1 MTGMARRK
9 ILVVTG
15 SRADYGLL
23 YWPMKLL
30 QESPDFELQVVATGM
45 HLSAEFGDTYRQIEQ
60 DGFALAGRID
70 MLLSSDSPTAVAKSV
85 GLGLIG
91 FADLYDR
98 LQPDLLVA
106 LGDRFEILA
115 AAQAAFIK
123 HIPIAHLYGG
133 DVTEGSLDDVFR
145 HTITKMSGL
154 HFVSNAQSG
163 KRVRQLGED
172 PARIHEI
179 GSTGV
184 DNLKRSEVL
193 SRQQLAEAL
202 GHPLASRYL
211 LVTFHPITLHAI
223 SSVDQAQ
230 MLLRALDK
238 IAPETGIV
246 FTLGNADAEGR
257 QINALIG
264 DFVRKRPG
272 SHAHTSLG
280 SRRYI
285 NLMRHATAVVGN
297 SSSGLYEA
305 PSLSIPT
312 VNIGNRQEGRLRAA
326 SVIDCAMDEAAI
338 SAAIAKALS
347 TQVIGD
353 DNPYGDGQASVRL
366 VETLRGIADF
376 KSLNYKRFLDL

>member
-1 MTGMARRK
+1 
-9 ILVVTG
+9 
-15 SRADYGLL
+15 
-23 YWPMKLL
+23 
-30 QESPDFELQVVATGM
+30 
-45 HLSAEFGDTYRQIEQ
+45 
-60 DGFALAGRID
+60 
-70 MLLSSDSPTAVAKSV
+70 MLLSSDSETAVVKST

-98 LQPDLLVA
+98 LQPDLLLA

-172 PARIHEI
+172 PSRIHEI

-184 DNLKRSEVL
+184 DNLKRSEIL
-193 SRQQLAEAL
+193 SKEAL
-202 GHPLASRYL
+202 AAELGHALADRYL
-211 LVTFHPITLHAI
+211 LVTFHPVTLHATP
-223 SSVDQAQ
+223 SVTQAQ
-230 MLLRALDK
+230 ILLRALGKLD
-238 IAPETGIV
+238 PNLGIV

-257 QINALIG
+257 QINAMIS
-264 DFVRKRPG
+264 DFVRGRPA
-272 SHAHTSLG
+272 SQAHTSLG
-280 SRRYI
+280 SKRYI
-285 NLMRHATAVVGN
+285 NLMRYASAVVGN

-326 SVIDCAMDEAAI
+326 SVIDCPMDQSAI
-338 SAAIAKALS
+338 GTAIEKALQ
-347 TQVIGD
+347 TKVLGD
-353 DNPYGDGQASVRL
+353 ANPYGDGRASSRL
-366 VETLRGIADF
+366 VETLRQIPDF
-376 KSLNYKRFLDL
+376 KALNYKKFVDL